1 MHAALLV
8 FSLIVIVIILTISM
22 KVLIIFTDDI
32 LVILKP
38 YLYDITVTDL
48 PNWIT
53 LNKSNLFFLINKG
66 YQLSLIVH
74 K

>member
-1 MHAALLV
+1 MSKQLYLKCTQDI
-8 FSLIVIVIILTISM
+8 SLIVIVIILTISM

-48 PNWIT
+48 PN
-53 LNKSNLFFLINKG
+53 
-66 YQLSLIVH
+66 
-74 K
+74 